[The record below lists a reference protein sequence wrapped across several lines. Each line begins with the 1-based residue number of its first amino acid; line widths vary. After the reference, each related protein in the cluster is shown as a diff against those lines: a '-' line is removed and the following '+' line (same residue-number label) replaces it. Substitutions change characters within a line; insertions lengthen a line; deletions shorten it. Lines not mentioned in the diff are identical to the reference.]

1 MINELNEEQIKLME
15 VVKQEWIDRLDSC
28 PHPNHEAII
37 SGVRW
42 LYSFC
47 KLKDP
52 LVVIVQSPLGAQI
65 AANMLCADQV
75 SAQVHAQVSDQVY
88 DQVYDQVHDQVSDQ
102 VHAQVSDQVR
112 DQVYAQV
119 RDQVHDQVS
128 AQVYAQVYA
137 QVSDQVHAQVYA
149 QVSAQV
155 HDQVYA
161 QVRDQVRDQVSDQVH
176 DQMYAQVHAQVSA
189 QVYDQVHAQVYAQV
203 SAQVH
208 DQVQYFCFSTYGNIW
223 DFGWL
228 SFYDFFARIGI
239 KHKVKAFAA
248 FRTLMQ
254 SGLYDMIQLDGACIV
269 SEMPT
274 EIHRDNRGRLH
285 NVEGP
290 AIKFG
295 DGYEMYSLFGVRLD
309 KEIHAKICSGSMCIK
324 DIFAIENIEQ
334 RMVALKMRGAEK
346 ILEESKAQLLDSSA
360 RGNQLY
366 ILKEV
371 FSVPAYFLKY
381 KDPST
386 DRVYVSGIDP
396 EIGIDANADKAMA
409 WKFNLN
415 AEEYS
420 QLLTINEA

>member
-75 SAQVHAQVSDQVY
+75 SAQVHAQVSDQVHA
-88 DQVYDQVHDQVSDQ
+88 QVY
-102 VHAQVSDQVR
+102 AQVSDQVR
-112 DQVYAQV
+112 DQV
-119 RDQVHDQVS
+119 RD
-128 AQVYAQVYA
+128 
-137 QVSDQVHAQVYA
+137 
-149 QVSAQV
+149 
-155 HDQVYA
+155 
-161 QVRDQVRDQVSDQVH
+161 
-176 DQMYAQVHAQVSA
+176 QVSA

-228 SFYDFFARIGI
+228 SFYDFFARVGI

>member
-75 SAQVHAQVSDQVY
+75 SAQVHAQVSDQVHA
-88 DQVYDQVHDQVSDQ
+88 QVYDQVSD
-102 VHAQVSDQVR
+102 
-112 DQVYAQV
+112 
-119 RDQVHDQVS
+119 
-128 AQVYAQVYA
+128 
-137 QVSDQVHAQVYA
+137 

-161 QVRDQVRDQVSDQVH
+161 QVRDQVR
-176 DQMYAQVHAQVSA
+176 
-189 QVYDQVHAQVYAQV
+189 DQVHAQVYAQV

-295 DGYEMYSLFGVRLD
+295 DGYEMYSLFRRR
-309 KEIHAKICSGSMCIK
+309 I
-324 DIFAIENIEQ
+324 
-334 RMVALKMRGAEK
+334 
-346 ILEESKAQLLDSSA
+346 
-360 RGNQLY
+360 
-366 ILKEV
+366 
-371 FSVPAYFLKY
+371 
-381 KDPST
+381 
-386 DRVYVSGIDP
+386 
-396 EIGIDANADKAMA
+396 
-409 WKFNLN
+409 
-415 AEEYS
+415 
-420 QLLTINEA
+420 

>member
-75 SAQVHAQVSDQVY
+75 SAQVHAQVS
-88 DQVYDQVHDQVSDQ
+88 
-102 VHAQVSDQVR
+102 AQVS
-112 DQVYAQV
+112 
-119 RDQVHDQVS
+119 
-128 AQVYAQVYA
+128 
-137 QVSDQVHAQVYA
+137 
-149 QVSAQV
+149 
-155 HDQVYA
+155 
-161 QVRDQVRDQVSDQVH
+161 
-176 DQMYAQVHAQVSA
+176 
-189 QVYDQVHAQVYAQV
+189 DQVHAQVYAQV

>member
-75 SAQVHAQVSDQVY
+75 SDQVYAQVRDQVRDQVHAQVYAQVSAQVHDQVHA
-88 DQVYDQVHDQVSDQ
+88 QVHDQVS
-102 VHAQVSDQVR
+102 

-128 AQVYAQVYA
+128 AQVYDQVHDQVHAQVRA
-137 QVSDQVHAQVYA
+137 QVSAQVHAQVHAQVYA
-149 QVSAQV
+149 QVYAQV

-161 QVRDQVRDQVSDQVH
+161 QVRDQV
-176 DQMYAQVHAQVSA
+176 
-189 QVYDQVHAQVYAQV
+189 
-203 SAQVH
+203 
-208 DQVQYFCFSTYGNIW
+208 QYFYFSTYGNIW

>member
-1 MINELNEEQIKLME
+1 
-15 VVKQEWIDRLDSC
+15 
-28 PHPNHEAII
+28 
-37 SGVRW
+37 
-42 LYSFC
+42 
-47 KLKDP
+47 
-52 LVVIVQSPLGAQI
+52 
-65 AANMLCADQV
+65 
-75 SAQVHAQVSDQVY
+75 
-88 DQVYDQVHDQVSDQ
+88 
-102 VHAQVSDQVR
+102 
-112 DQVYAQV
+112 
-119 RDQVHDQVS
+119 
-128 AQVYAQVYA
+128 
-137 QVSDQVHAQVYA
+137 
-149 QVSAQV
+149 
-155 HDQVYA
+155 
-161 QVRDQVRDQVSDQVH
+161 
-176 DQMYAQVHAQVSA
+176 
-189 QVYDQVHAQVYAQV
+189 
-203 SAQVH
+203 
-208 DQVQYFCFSTYGNIW
+208 
-223 DFGWL
+223 
-228 SFYDFFARIGI
+228 
-239 KHKVKAFAA
+239 
-248 FRTLMQ
+248 
-254 SGLYDMIQLDGACIV
+254 MIQLDGACIV

-295 DGYEMYSLFGVRLD
+295 DGYEMYSLLGVRLD

-396 EIGIDANADKAMA
+396 EIGINANADKAMA